1 MLLHLLSFAAGL
13 LTTLSPFVLPVLPI
27 VVGSATSR
35 SRWGPLAMGAG
46 LAAAFTLVGVSV
58 AAAGGLFGLDETVLR
73 RMSSLVLVTAGA
85 MLLSPA
91 VGTVTSRAAS
101 PLARAAS
108 ALAARAGDGIP
119 GQFVIGAA
127 LGGIW
132 SPCAGPT
139 LGAAIGLAAHATT
152 RVQSVLLMMTFS
164 LGAVLPLVATAYV
177 SRRML
182 GERGRL
188 LKAGLAGRA
197 AFALVL
203 VTAGILI
210 WTGGDRALE
219 AWLVARLPQ
228 WWVDVLASL

>member
-1 MLLHLLSFAAGL
+1 MLPHLLSFAAGL
-13 LTTLSPFVLPVLPI
+13 LTTLSPCVLPVLPI

-58 AAAGGLFGLDETVLR
+58 AAAGGVLGLDEILLR
-73 RMSSLVLVTAGA
+73 RLSALVLLAAGVT
-85 MLLSPA
+85 LVSPA
-91 VGTVTSRAAS
+91 LEVAAGRAAG

-108 ALAARAGDGIP
+108 ALAAKAGDGIS

-139 LGAAIGLAAHATT
+139 LGAAIGLAAHANT
-152 RVQSVLLMMTFS
+152 RTQASLLMMTFS
-164 LGAVLPLVATAYV
+164 LGTALPLVATAYL
-177 SRRML
+177 SRRMI
-182 GERGRL
+182 GDRGRL
-188 LKAGLAGRA
+188 MKAGLTGKT

-203 VTAGILI
+203 VAASILI
-210 WTGGDRALE
+210 WTGGDKALE
-219 AWLVARLPQ
+219 AWLVAHLPQ
-228 WWVDVLASL
+228 WWIDLLASV

>member
-1 MLLHLLSFAAGL
+1 MLVHLLSFAAGL
-13 LTTLSPFVLPVLPI
+13 LTTLSPCVLPVLPI

-58 AAAGGLFGLDETVLR
+58 AAAGGLLGLDETILR
-73 RMSSLVLVTAGA
+73 RASSLVLVTAGVL
-85 MLLSPA
+85 LLSPA
-91 VGTVTSRAAS
+91 LETATGRAAG
-101 PLARAAS
+101 PLVRAAS
-108 ALAARAGDGIP
+108 ALAATAGDGIP

-139 LGAAIGLAAHATT
+139 LGAAIGLAARADTQ
-152 RVQSVLLMMTFS
+152 VQAGLLMMTFS
-164 LGAVLPLVATAYV
+164 LGTVLPLVATAYL
-177 SRRML
+177 SRRVI

-188 LKAGLAGRA
+188 LKAGLAGKA
-197 AFALVL
+197 AFAIVL

-210 WTGGDRALE
+210 WTGGDKALE
-219 AWLVARLPQ
+219 AWLVARLPA
-228 WWVDVLASL
+228 WWVDLLAIV

>member
-1 MLLHLLSFAAGL
+1 MLPHVLSFAAGL
-13 LTTLSPFVLPVLPI
+13 LTTLSPCVLPLLPI

-58 AAAGGLFGLDETVLR
+58 AAAGGLFGLDEILLR
-73 RMSSLVLVTAGA
+73 RLSALVLLAAGIT
-85 MLLSPA
+85 LLSPA
-91 VGTVTSRAAS
+91 LEVAAGRAAG

-108 ALAARAGDGIP
+108 ALAAKAGDGLS

-139 LGAAIGLAAHATT
+139 LGAAIGLAAQANT
-152 RVQSVLLMMTFS
+152 RAQASLLMLTFS
-164 LGAVLPLVATAYV
+164 LGTTVPLVATAYV
-177 SRRML
+177 SRRMM
-182 GERGRL
+182 GARGRL
-188 LKAGLAGRA
+188 MKAGLAGKT

-203 VTAGILI
+203 VAAGILI
-210 WTGGDRALE
+210 WTGGDKALE

-228 WWVDVLASL
+228 WWVDLLASV